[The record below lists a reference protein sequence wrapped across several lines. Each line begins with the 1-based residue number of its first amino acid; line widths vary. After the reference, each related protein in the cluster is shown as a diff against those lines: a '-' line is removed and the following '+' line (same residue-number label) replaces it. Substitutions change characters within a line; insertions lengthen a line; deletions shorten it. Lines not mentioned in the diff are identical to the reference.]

1 MDNKHFNNLEKADR
15 IIELFRNV
23 FYVLTALF
31 MVATFIAGI
40 VYACEYSVGYGLAML
55 FGGLIIGGIYLFL
68 IYCFSIF
75 AIAIVEMM
83 YDVKNNRL
91 CNETIKDISV
101 SGNKTIGANAFE
113 EVHCYLLYHIE
124 RGSYFASVE
133 NGDVIKV
140 TKRILVANRFKS
152 EEDAKRFAEYKQ
164 LKLEEK
170 WKIIEK
176 DLLIPIE

>member
-1 MDNKHFNNLEKADR
+1 
-15 IIELFRNV
+15 
-23 FYVLTALF
+23 
-31 MVATFIAGI
+31 MVSTFIAGI
-40 VYACEYSVGYGLAML
+40 VYACEYSVGYGLALL
-55 FGGLIIGGIYLFL
+55 FGGLILGGIYLFL

-83 YDVKNNRL
+83 YDIKNNRL
-91 CNETIKDISV
+91 CNETIKDICR
-101 SGNKTIGANAFE
+101 NKTVEINAFE

-133 NGDVIKV
+133 NGDVIKD